1 MVQILVGI
9 VKGEGAQNRFS
20 AASARPAAVTRASKP
35 AAPRAPAKA
44 AKVTGKDWS
53 GVASAKASHGN
64 GHANGH
70 ARKAALASARTVNPD
85 QVIPMDDSDL
95 KDF

>member
-1 MVQILVGI
+1 
-9 VKGEGAQNRFS
+9 
-20 AASARPAAVTRASKP
+20 VTRASKP
-35 AAPRAPAKA
+35 AAPRAPAKS
-44 AKVTGKDWS
+44 KVPGQDWS

-70 ARKAALASARTVNPD
+70 ARKASLASARTVHPD